1 MTART
6 LLPLLAL
13 CFVMSSV
20 QAVMLQLVAYS
31 NVKAVVD
38 EVTNDSLMV
47 MSTFLQEESV
57 QFEAVGPGQTPPDAY
72 RNLRG
77 AAEHGGRDLQF
88 GTCPSR
94 CTNSGSTYCRSI
106 GCAFCGA
113 SCDRRLREALEAYGA
128 AAVEADLNAEVS
140 SYCGTRSN
148 CNVYIKIFQVN
159 DDGTTSELV

>member
-1 MTART
+1 MTAT
-6 LLPLLAL
+6 SLLLLAL
-13 CFVMSSV
+13 FFAMSSV

-38 EVTNDSLMV
+38 EVSNDSLMV

-72 RNLRG
+72 RHLRG
-77 AAEHGGRDLQF
+77 AADHDGRNLQVN
-88 GTCPSR
+88 TCPSR
-94 CTNSGSTYCRSI
+94 CQTSGSTYCRSL
-106 GCAFCGA
+106 GCAYCGS

-128 AAVEADLNAEVS
+128 ASLESSLNDEVS

-148 CNVYIKIFQVN
+148 CSVYVKILQVN
-159 DDGTTSELV
+159 DDGTTSDLV